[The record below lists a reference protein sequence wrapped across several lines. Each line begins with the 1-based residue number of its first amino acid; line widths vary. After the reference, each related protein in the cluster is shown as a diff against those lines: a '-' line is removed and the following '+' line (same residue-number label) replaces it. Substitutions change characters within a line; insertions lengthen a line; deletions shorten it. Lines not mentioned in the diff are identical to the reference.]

1 MILPVITIV
10 GWGASAY
17 LYWKLRTSNVSVFE
31 KDGIIE
37 ALQKHSRSVENV
49 LDRKQED
56 LKRLHNELNA
66 LKSSITAKAKAKT
79 APASKDATATSSKP
93 KRRYNRK
100 PKAQ

>member
-37 ALQKHSRSVENV
+37 ALQKHSIIVVNV

-56 LKRLHNELNA
+56 LKSLYGELNA
-66 LKSSITAKAKAKT
+66 LKSSIAAKAKAKT

-93 KRRYNRK
+93 KRRYSRK

>member
-1 MILPVITIV
+1 MILPVFATV

-37 ALQKHSRSVENV
+37 ALQKHSRSVESV

-56 LKRLHNELNA
+56 LKRLHDELNA

-79 APASKDATATSSKP
+79 APASKDAAATSSKP